1 MKKTIFLVII
11 MLLVSQI
18 AFSSATVQTISYE
31 PYQKNEFPQWSY
43 KLRRGETLL
52 FGSLPIT
59 LSVTGITYSVVLGLG
74 AQKISANPIQES
86 IAILGIAATL
96 SLLIAIT
103 DYIIGEVSE

>member
-1 MKKTIFLVII
+1 MKKTILMVII

-18 AFSSATVQTISYE
+18 AFSSTTVQTINYE
-31 PYQKNEFPQWSY
+31 PYQRNEFPEWSY

-59 LSVTGITYSVVLGLG
+59 LSMTGITYSVVLGLG
-74 AQKISANPIQES
+74 AQKISANPFKES
-86 IAILGIAATL
+86 LAILGIAATL
-96 SLLIAIT
+96 SLIIAIT